1 MAATTARLT
10 LLAMTIV
17 LLIECVIY
25 IITANMRE
33 NDTRSDLL
41 WAVEHSSIGRPPACT
56 WLVVERDGVIAA
68 TPGLPAGF
76 PLTES
81 LRNADAPR
89 FEQVKRDGETYR
101 VLTQR
106 RGAEVVQVVYDER
119 FHLLERQNLLFAF
132 SVALLLTGLTVGVV
146 VPAGSRFLYNRS
158 IAPLNDALA
167 RQRRFVADASHELR
181 APLTRLHTQAQ
192 LLARK
197 ADKMECPE
205 ALATEMRRLVNGTR
219 QLGDVVDDIL
229 HSAIS
234 AEQSQPDLVDLAQLA
249 DEVVAAEDV
258 RATEAG
264 LVLKVQ
270 HEAGPFLVSGEVSA
284 LRRVVTAL
292 VDNAIGHTPAGGT
305 VVVVLEV
312 PAPDT
317 VRLSVRDN
325 GVGFDQANG
334 RSLFERFHHGT
345 AGRGKRF
352 GIGLS
357 LVREIVEA
365 HHGTVS
371 AEGRSG
377 AGAVFT
383 VELPAVA
390 PAIGLTAITSA
401 SVTRMLQWASGSS
414 HSAGSRPGRAPAR
427 ETACECENSRRTP
440 S

>member
-10 LLAMTIV
+10 LLITMIV

-25 IITANMRE
+25 IVTANMRE

-41 WAVEHSSIGRPPACT
+41 WTVEHSSITSPPICT
-56 WLVVERDGVIAA
+56 WLVVERDGVVAA

-81 LRNADAPR
+81 LRNAGTPR
-89 FEQVKRDGETYR
+89 FEQVKRNGATYR

-132 SVALLLTGLTVGVV
+132 SVALLLTALTVGVV
-146 VPAGSRFLYNRS
+146 VPAGSRLLYNRS
-158 IAPLNDALA
+158 IAPLNEALA

-197 ADKMECPE
+197 ADTMECPE
-205 ALATEMRRLVNGTR
+205 ALAADMHRLVNGTR

-229 HSAIS
+229 NSAIS
-234 AEQSQPDLVDLAQLA
+234 AEQSQPDLVDLGELA
-249 DEVVAAEDV
+249 DEVVAAEEV

-305 VVVVLEV
+305 IVVVLEV

-357 LVREIVEA
+357 LVREVVEA

-383 VELPAVA
+383 VDLPAVA
-390 PAIGLTAITSA
+390 PPIGLTAITRA
-401 SVTRMLQWASGSS
+401 SMTRVMQWASGRS

-427 ETACECENSRRTP
+427 EKAYGCGNNRRTP

>member
-10 LLAMTIV
+10 LLTMMIV

-25 IITANMRE
+25 VITANMRE
-33 NDTRSDLL
+33 NDIRGDLM
-41 WAVEHSSIGRPPACT
+41 WAMENSSISRPPACT
-56 WLVVERDGVIAA
+56 WLVVARDGVV
-68 TPGLPAGF
+68 TGTTGLPAGF
-76 PLTES
+76 PLAGS
-81 LRNADAPR
+81 LRNAGAPL
-89 FEQVKRDGETYR
+89 FERVRLDGQDYR

-106 RGAEVVQVVYDER
+106 RGAEAVQVVLDER
-119 FHLLERQNLLFAF
+119 FHLLERQNLLIAF
-132 SVALLLTGLTVGVV
+132 GVALLLTTLTVGVV
-146 VPAGSRFLYNRS
+146 VPAGSRFLYKRS
-158 IAPLNDALA
+158 IAPLNEALA

-205 ALATEMRRLVNGTR
+205 ALAADMRRLVNGTR
-219 QLGDVVDDIL
+219 QLGDLVDDIL

-234 AEQSQPDLVDLAQLA
+234 AEQSQPDLVDLAELA

-264 LVLKVQ
+264 LVLEVQ
-270 HEAGPFLVSGEVSA
+270 HDAGPFLVSGEVSA

-305 VVVVLEV
+305 VVVVLEM
-312 PAPDT
+312 PTPDT

-357 LVREIVEA
+357 LVREVVEA
-365 HHGTVS
+365 HHGTIS

-383 VELPAVA
+383 VDLPAVG

-401 SVTRMLQWASGSS
+401 SMTQVLQWASGSS
-414 HSAGSRPGRAPAR
+414 RSAGSRPDRPPAR
-427 ETACECENSRRTP
+427 DAACESGKPRRTP

>member
-10 LLAMTIV
+10 LLTVLIV

-25 IITANMRE
+25 IITAHMRE
-33 NDTRSDLL
+33 NDIRSDLL
-41 WAVEHSSIGRPPACT
+41 WTVENSSIASPPACT
-56 WLVVERDGVIAA
+56 WLVVERDGVVAG

-106 RGAEVVQVVYDER
+106 RGAEIVQVVYDER
-119 FHLLERQNLLFAF
+119 FRLLERQNLLFAF
-132 SVALLLTGLTVGVV
+132 SVALLLTALTVGVV
-146 VPAGSRFLYNRS
+146 VPAGSRFLYHRS
-158 IAPLNDALA
+158 IAPLNEALA

-205 ALATEMRRLVNGTR
+205 ALAAEMRRLVNGTR

-234 AEQSQPDLVDLAQLA
+234 AEQSQPDLVDLAELA
-249 DEVVAAEDV
+249 AEVVEAEEV

-292 VDNAIGHTPAGGT
+292 VDNAIGHTPEGGT

-312 PAPDT
+312 PTADT

-334 RSLFERFHHGT
+334 RSLFERFHHGA

-357 LVREIVEA
+357 LVREVVEA

-383 VELPAVA
+383 VDLPAVA

-401 SVTRMLQWASGSS
+401 SVTRVLQWASGSS
-414 HSAGSRPGRAPAR
+414 HSADSRPGRAPAR
-427 ETACECENSRRTP
+427 ETACESGKPRRTP